1 VTLASPVR
9 RGSPRQGSNLAA
21 YVIGLL
27 AGGVLAALG
36 AWIVSGLFQ
45 PLPFT
50 IRATALAAI
59 AILALCHDLGL
70 LRVRL
75 PQNRRQVPQEIFHR
89 GLGRAAFQF
98 GFEMGTGVR
107 TFVPAT
113 APYVLAAA
121 LVLLGG
127 GPLLVPLVGVGFAL
141 GRAAMIL
148 CYFWSREGSQWTQ
161 RATSRLGWV
170 VPCSAIAAVA
180 VVAKLLAPL

>member
-1 VTLASPVR
+1 MTLASPVR

-27 AGGVLAALG
+27 VGGMLSALG
-36 AWIVSGLFQ
+36 AWMLSGLFQ
-45 PLPFT
+45 PLPFSV
-50 IRATALAAI
+50 RAVALASV
-59 AILALCHDLGL
+59 AILALGHDLGL
-70 LRVRL
+70 LRVPL
-75 PQNRRQVPQEIFHR
+75 PQNHRQVPQEIFHR
-89 GLGRAAFQF
+89 GPGRAAFQF

-127 GPLLVPLVGVGFAL
+127 GPVLVPLVGLGFAV

-148 CYFWSREGSQWTQ
+148 SYFWSREGSQWSQ
-161 RATSRLGWV
+161 QATSRLGWI
-170 VPCSAIAAVA
+170 VPCSAIAAA
-180 VVAKLLAPL
+180 AAVAKLLAPL